1 MNGLTARLMVFSS
14 GFVVMVLEIVG
25 ARFLGRDFGGSFYVW
40 VSQIGVILIALA
52 AGSHLGGAWADRAQ
66 RLRPIGICLLIAGLF
81 TAFQPELAPPLIASI
96 VARHPADAPI
106 PMVWQKLDPV
116 LGSAVVFLLPALALA
131 TLPPYLIR
139 WSTRSMDRL
148 GRSSASIVASNT
160 LGGIAGVFA
169 TGYVLLDVMRI
180 SSVFRLMGAL
190 IAVLAMCCLCG
201 DRRGSRA
208 GRNLARM
215 CHELVTA
222 AKPNASKGVP
232 MRAGTL
238 PAAAGVS
245 TSCS

>member
-1 MNGLTARLMVFSS
+1 MNGLTARLMVFTS
-14 GFVVMVLEIVG
+14 GFIVMVLEIVG

-52 AGSHLGGAWADRAQ
+52 AGSYLGGAWADRAQ
-66 RLRPIGICLLIAGLF
+66 RLRPIGVCLLVAGLF
-81 TAFQPELAPPLIASI
+81 TALQPELAPPLIVSI

-139 WSTRSMDRL
+139 WSTGSLGRL
-148 GRSSASIVASNT
+148 GRSSAAIVASNT
-160 LGGIAGVFA
+160 LGGIAGVFV

-180 SSVFRLMGAL
+180 SSIFRLMGAL
-190 IAVLAMCCLCG
+190 IALLAVCCLCA
-201 DRRGSRA
+201 DRRGPRA
-208 GRNLARM
+208 VRNLARM

-222 AKPNASKGVP
+222 AEPNTPEGAP

-238 PAAAGVS
+238 PAAAGAP
-245 TSCS
+245 TGCP